1 MDDHRAQLSSASTS
15 LDELIERLVAIAD
28 EHRGNETEHLAT
40 DLDEVERAL
49 RSAARKLDHLVR
61 RLGRTI

>member
-1 MDDHRAQLSSASTS
+1 MDDPRAQLSSASTS
-15 LDELIERLVAIAD
+15 LDELIDRLVGIAD
-28 EHRGNETEHLAT
+28 EHRGDETEHVAA

-61 RLGRTI
+61 RLGR